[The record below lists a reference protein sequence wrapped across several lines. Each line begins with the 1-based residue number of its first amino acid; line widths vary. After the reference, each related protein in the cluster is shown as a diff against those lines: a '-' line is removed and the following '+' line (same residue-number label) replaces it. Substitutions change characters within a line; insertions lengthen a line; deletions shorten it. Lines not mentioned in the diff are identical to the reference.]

1 MDPDIGS
8 ACQGSPRPPRCHA
21 RCPSMP
27 QGAFGPNSCRKG
39 ITVAGRFSAG
49 VGAARWVPTQRTL
62 PVVALRCRQAGVRPV
77 HADQVRPL
85 VGAVMA
91 HVIATPVC
99 RSSKAMRAEATESC
113 GRRPSAVRGRHA
125 KRAVGRVASRTKGS
139 GASRSSGM
147 QNQGRT
153 HARLAAA
160 YGWKSAPKA
169 PRIGPR
175 VSPTPNASPVRV
187 QLPMSPS
194 GPSAS
199 WPTNIPSSSEASA
212 VASLRSMYSPSSR

>member
-8 ACQGSPRPPRCHA
+8 ARQGSPRPPRCHA
-21 RCPSMP
+21 CGPPLKHAPGRLRIDLLRHRCYWARTVLGGGWS
-27 QGAFGPNSCRKG
+27 GAVRADTANTARCCPALS
-39 ITVAGRFSAG
+39 SAS
-49 VGAARWVPTQRTL
+49 
-62 PVVALRCRQAGVRPV
+62 VRPV
-77 HADQVRPL
+77 PADQVSPL
-85 VGAVMA
+85 VGAVLA

-113 GRRPSAVRGRHA
+113 GRRPRTVQERYAQRV
-125 KRAVGRVASRTKGS
+125 VGRVASRIRGS
-139 GASRSSGM
+139 GPSRSLGM
-147 QNQGRT
+147 RGQRRT
-153 HARLAAA
+153 HTLLAA

-175 VSPTPNASPVRV
+175 VSPTPNASPVSV

-199 WPTNIPSSSEASA
+199 
-212 VASLRSMYSPSSR
+212 